1 MILFNLICSQE
12 HEFEGWFR
20 DGEAYEQ
27 QSSSGALSC
36 PVCND
41 HAVRK
46 AIMAPSV
53 VSSRQSVASAAK
65 EAQQILT
72 ALREHVESSAENVGE
87 RFPEEARRIHYGE
100 TEKRA
105 IFGDASPE
113 EATALREEGIEFVS
127 IPWQTRRDS

>member
-20 DGEAYEQ
+20 DGEAYERQ
-27 QSSSGALSC
+27 FTSGVLSC

-53 VSSRQSVASAAK
+53 VTSRQSVASAAK

-127 IPWQTRRDS
+127 IPWQPRRDS